1 MARKRKLLPHIGKRQ
16 KMMLRF
22 ASFLVMRLRHRI
34 CCSSLTKQW
43 HAEHGV
49 RLFQGWLGNSPNL
62 NLIEN
67 LWSQMKV
74 MQSHKRA
81 TSVAGLKRIALRVWK
96 RIMPSYQKALYK
108 ATLHCMQVVLD
119 AKGVYTKY

>member
-1 MARKRKLLPHIGKRQ
+1 
-16 KMMLRF
+16 MMLRF
-22 ASFLVMRLRHRI
+22 ASFPVMRLCHRI

-49 RLFQGWLGNSPNL
+49 RLFQGWPGNSLDL
-62 NLIEN
+62 NPIEN

-74 MQSHKRA
+74 MQSHKCT

-96 RIMPSYQKALYK
+96 MIHAVVPESLVRVN
-108 ATLHCMQVVLD
+108 ATSHASNTGCQRRTHETLIEFCYYYYHLCIVN
-119 AKGVYTKY
+119 